1 MLPDSIENLTNL
13 TTLSLSGN
21 ESLKFPDALG
31 KLENLEYLALSTDQV
46 LPPGLAHLESII
58 VWEAPS

>member
-31 KLENLEYLALSTDQV
+31 KLENLEYLMLSTDQV
-46 LPPGLAHLESII
+46 LPPSLAHLEPI
-58 VWEAPS
+58 VDWYDPD